1 MVPDRHASCTWASM
15 ASEKM
20 GDGASR
26 RPIWIVEDEP
36 AVADLAADLC
46 RASGATASVFRA
58 ASPYLDALR
67 QTDAPVAVVLDWRLQ
82 NEISA
87 AIYLATRYRYP
98 HLPVIFWTGSAT
110 SRLPA
115 MVRGDDMTVVI
126 DKADGAA
133 PLERALAWALR
144 DGSGPPPR

>member
-1 MVPDRHASCTWASM
+1 MGT
-15 ASEKM
+15 EEM

-46 RASGATASVFRA
+46 KASGADASVFHA

-67 QTDAPVAVVLDWRLQ
+67 QTDAPVAVVLDWRLK
-82 NEISA
+82 NDLSA

-98 HLPVIFWTGSAT
+98 HIPVIFWTGSAT
-110 SRLPA
+110 ARLPA
-115 MVRGDDMTVVI
+115 MVRGDEMTVVI
-126 DKADGAA
+126 DKAQGAA
-133 PLERALAWALR
+133 PLERALAWALGDASIPVR
-144 DGSGPPPR
+144 

>member
-1 MVPDRHASCTWASM
+1 MRS
-15 ASEKM
+15 
-20 GDGASR
+20 DGGADSGPR

-36 AVADLAADLC
+36 AVAALAADLC
-46 RASGATASVFRA
+46 EASGAAASVFHA

-67 QTDAPVAVVLDWRLQ
+67 ATDAPVAVVLDWRLQ
-82 NEISA
+82 NEMSA

-98 HLPVIFWTGSAT
+98 KLPVIFWTGSST

-115 MVRGDDMTVVI
+115 MVRGDEMTVVI
-126 DKADGAA
+126 DKAQGAA

-144 DGSGPPPR
+144 ENGSDGL